1 MWDIIKSSTPEIFWA
16 GIKYTIP
23 IAIISFVIGLVIAVI
38 TALIRISKPQGKFK
52 AVWAV
57 VRAVFSFYVWLF
69 RSTPLLVQ
77 LFIVFFGLPNVGIQ
91 FNAWTAGIITFS
103 LNTGAYASETIRGA
117 LLSISDSQWDAAYSI
132 GMTYRQVL
140 FRIVFPQALRV
151 ALPPLSNSFIGLVK
165 DTSLASS
172 ITIVEMFMVS
182 QQIASNNYQPLLMY
196 SIVAAIYALFC
207 TVLSILQHYLEKWT
221 SRYVD
226 AVGE

>member
-1 MWDIIKSSTPEIFWA
+1 
-16 GIKYTIP
+16 
-23 IAIISFVIGLVIAVI
+23 
-38 TALIRISKPQGKFK
+38 
-52 AVWAV
+52 
-57 VRAVFSFYVWLF
+57 
-69 RSTPLLVQ
+69 
-77 LFIVFFGLPNVGIQ
+77 
-91 FNAWTAGIITFS
+91 
-103 LNTGAYASETIRGA
+103 
-117 LLSISDSQWDAAYSI
+117 
-132 GMTYRQVL
+132 
-140 FRIVFPQALRV
+140 IVFPQALRV